1 MLNTK
6 IGENYGANDV
16 INSTDLRKRLLNIDS
31 RFRANQSD
39 PTSDF
44 SFKLEHP
51 YKNLIRVRLASIEI
65 PNTFYTFSQANK
77 NTIIG
82 FKTTDSTASSIIIK
96 VQIPDGNYTA
106 TELITAIQTQF
117 TEIQTANPSYGTNF
131 QIQMNPNSRKVTIT
145 NNRAFIFDTGTI
157 PDSQKKWFYYGLG
170 SYLGFPDK
178 LYTSQTSPYTVTST
192 QCINPLGSPYLLL
205 EVNDYYSVEQKTT
218 QNYVQCLAKIIVNKP
233 KYDTIEND
241 GSNMLSNDVIFPS
254 PTDLSTIR
262 VRLLDA
268 YGNVVDLCGANFSFA
283 LEITEVLNTRL
294 YDFYRN
300 YIWLGTIPSV
310 NYKKVQGSAQPLLKG
325 IGPPF

>member
-16 INSTDLRKRLLNIDS
+16 INSTDLRKRLINIDS
-31 RFRANQSD
+31 RFRANNSD
-39 PTSDF
+39 PTTDF

-82 FKTTDSTASSIIIK
+82 FKITDSSLPIPNPVTFKI
-96 VQIPDGNYTA
+96 QIPDGNYTA

-117 TEIQTANPSYGTNF
+117 TALSSSYGTF
-131 QIQMNPNSRKVTIT
+131 TIELNPNSRKVTIT
-145 NNRAFIFDTGTI
+145 STKSFIFDTGTS
-157 PDSQKKWFYYGLG
+157 PDSQNKWFYYGLG
-170 SYLGFPDK
+170 YYLGFPDK
-178 LYTSQTSPYTVTST
+178 GYSVQSTITSS
-192 QCINPLGSPYLLL
+192 QCINTLGSPYLLL

-218 QNYVQCLAKIIVNKP
+218 QNYIQCLAKIIVNKD
-233 KYDTIEND
+233 KYETIENN

-325 IGPPF
+325 VGPPF

>member
-16 INSTDLRKRLLNIDS
+16 INSTDLRKRLINVDS
-31 RFRANQSD
+31 RFRANYSD
-39 PTSDF
+39 PTTDF

-77 NTIIG
+77 NTILG
-82 FKTTDSTASSIIIK
+82 FQTTDSTAKSVIFKI
-96 VQIPDGNYTA
+96 QIPDGNYTA
-106 TELITAIQTQF
+106 TELITAIQQQF
-117 TEIQTANPSYGTNF
+117 VTPNTTYGTTF
-131 QIQMNPNSRKVTIT
+131 TIQLIPNSRKVTIT
-145 NNRAFIFDTGTI
+145 NNRSFIFDTGTT

-170 SYLGFPDK
+170 YYLGFPDK
-178 LYTSQTSPYTVTST
+178 GYTITSSPYTITSS
-192 QCINPLGSPYLLL
+192 QCINTLGSPYLLL

-218 QNYVQCLAKIIVNKP
+218 QNYIQCLAKIIVNKD
-233 KYDTIEND
+233 KYETIENN

-283 LEITEVLNTRL
+283 LEITEVQNTRL

-325 IGPPF
+325 VGPPF